1 MESKIKVFA
10 GSDFIDGK
18 QVRVIVATTSRNKAV
33 EALNACGLWVSLGHV
48 TTHFCDTGNKVE
60 RATALAAPGE
70 VFAASSLMGKDFAV
84 VPKKGAKRTATKA
97 RERQPAMSAAERRGK
112 SDAAK
117 RERGE
122 RRLTTWISPDA
133 GEALNKLTGGS
144 TAKGAIQHA
153 IEAALTLL
161 AAQGNYTGMEG

>member
-10 GSDFIDGK
+10 GSDFIGGK
-18 QVRVIVATTSRNKAV
+18 QVRVIVATTSRNKVV
-33 EALNACGLWVSLGHV
+33 EALTACGLPVSLSQV
-48 TTHFCDTGNKVE
+48 TAHFVDTGNKVE

-70 VFAASSLMGKDFAV
+70 VFAASSLLSKDFAV
-84 VPKKGAKRTATKA
+84 VPRKRTATKA
-97 RERQPAMSAAERRGK
+97 REKLPAMSAAERRGK

-122 RRLTTWISPDA
+122 RRLTTWISPEA

-161 AAQGNYTGMEG
+161 AAQGKYTGMEG